1 MVVFYDSL
9 TGIFYINL
17 DQFGI
22 DCFLFNSNYNLDVQY
37 IPEKNCCRSFFYF
50 LDKKTAI
57 NLYDLIKNFTIKYV
71 VF

>member
-17 DQFGI
+17 EQF
-22 DCFLFNSNYNLDVQY
+22 DVDYFLLNSSYKLDVQY

-57 NLYDLIKNFTIKYV
+57 NLYDLINRFLIKYV